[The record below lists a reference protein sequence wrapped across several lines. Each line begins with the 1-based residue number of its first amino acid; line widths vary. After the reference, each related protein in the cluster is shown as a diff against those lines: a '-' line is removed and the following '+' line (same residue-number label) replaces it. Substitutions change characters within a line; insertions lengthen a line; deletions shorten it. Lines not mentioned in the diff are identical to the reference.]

1 MKFILIF
8 LLFGCYYLNAQE
20 LNGALI
26 LNTRNSVANTKFDY
40 YSKVKLAYIMKDTN
54 NIFKISAGYER
65 TNGLMYHSFS
75 TSAECN
81 YSNIQYYNNT
91 YKRIEYITASLYY
104 PVWKYLDVGYNLM
117 KYDVNTSNVKY
128 NTGYLNSIYIK
139 VNYSKLDF
147 EIAFLNKVNR
157 VNLEFKPVN
166 KWYGV
171 NIDILYVDNIYICN
185 IGVTL
190 KSKYKFNK
198 VKYEKSIR
206 FF

>member
-1 MKFILIF
+1 
-8 LLFGCYYLNAQE
+8 
-20 LNGALI
+20 
-26 LNTRNSVANTKFDY
+26 
-40 YSKVKLAYIMKDTN
+40 
-54 NIFKISAGYER
+54 
-65 TNGLMYHSFS
+65 MYHSFS

-81 YSNIQYYNNT
+81 YSNIQYYNNA

-104 PVWKYLDVGYNLM
+104 PVWKYLDIGYNLM

-171 NIDILYVDNIYICN
+171 NIDILYVDNIYIWN

>member
-1 MKFILIF
+1 MK
-8 LLFGCYYLNAQE
+8 
-20 LNGALI
+20 
-26 LNTRNSVANTKFDY
+26 
-40 YSKVKLAYIMKDTN
+40 
-54 NIFKISAGYER
+54 
-65 TNGLMYHSFS
+65 
-75 TSAECN
+75 
-81 YSNIQYYNNT
+81 
-91 YKRIEYITASLYY
+91 
-104 PVWKYLDVGYNLM
+104 P
-117 KYDVNTSNVKY
+117 
-128 NTGYLNSIYIK
+128 NSIYIK

-171 NIDILYVDNIYICN
+171 NIDILYVDNIYIWN